1 MLCDE
6 PVSALDVSVQA
17 AVLNLLIEVQQ
28 TYDTT
33 LIFIAHDLS
42 VVRFFSDAIAV
53 MYLGQI
59 MEIGPAEA
67 IYALPYHPYT
77 EALLSAIPI
86 PDPSVKQSG
95 IRLEG
100 NVPSAINPPSGCRFH
115 TRCPRRHLL
124 PDHGKICETTL
135 PEWQDNGNGH
145 RIFCHIPLETLN
157 TFDPVVQFVKEK
169 S

>member
-1 MLCDE
+1 VLCDE

-33 LIFIAHDLS
+33 LIFIAHDLG

-59 MEIGPAEA
+59 MEIGSSEA

-77 EALLSAIPI
+77 EALLSAIPDSR
-86 PDPSVKQSG
+86 PK
-95 IRLEG
+95 
-100 NVPSAINPPSGCRFH
+100 C
-115 TRCPRRHLL
+115 
-124 PDHGKICETTL
+124 
-135 PEWQDNGNGH
+135 
-145 RIFCHIPLETLN
+145 
-157 TFDPVVQFVKEK
+157 
-169 S
+169 